1 MVRIADRNKPM
12 KVAIGTHSG
21 EDVYLVLRHPTYD
34 ELDEFRREHTRQR
47 LSDEGVDFNYLTGF
61 VDSLLVGCDNIEDT
75 DGNTITPESDP
86 NWKSLLE
93 RDWKLGVIP
102 LLLYPTARAV
112 ANGEKKGGD
121 DPANF

>member
-1 MVRIADRNKPM
+1 MVRIADRSKPM

-21 EDVYLVLRHPTYD
+21 QAVYLVLRHPTYD

-61 VDSLLVGCDNIEDT
+61 VDSLLVGCDKIEDVE
-75 DGNTITPESDP
+75 GNPVTPERED
-86 NWKSLLE
+86 WKSLLE

-102 LLLYPTARAV
+102 LLLYPMARAV

-121 DPANF
+121 DSANF